1 VDALVL
7 ARHAFAYSNQSVL
20 ASCTAPGDGLTGEGR
35 EQARRLGEELA
46 GTAVDLGV
54 ATELRRTQETL
65 ELALGDRE
73 VERIVVAELNEID
86 FGSFDGG
93 SLDEYRAWA
102 FAAPPLEPAPGGGES
117 RAAAAARYARGVRV
131 LLARPE
137 PVVLLVGH
145 ALALRYVLDAATG
158 RTDGPGRARDAA
170 PSHRG
175 AGGGRGRA
183 ARGVEPRADVPRSL
197 VRGDGRRRDR
207 PTNDS
212 MTFRLRATTGLACVS
227 TVVLLLVGC
236 GGGDESASGV
246 VVGEP
251 IALEELSRS
260 AAASAQATSGRFAFD
275 MTLRIPGADEPM
287 SFSGEG
293 AFDEASE
300 RASFSVDMSMFAQ
313 LLGGFFGAFGQ
324 ASTDGAPDF
333 DDPDLWQI
341 RIVQDGKVS
350 YVNFPAISDKLPDGK
365 SWVRSDGEKV
375 QVDGFE
381 LEELEDVASS
391 DPREFLKMLEAAG
404 GEIETVGV
412 EELRGVEVTHYRAPI
427 DPQEAAKT
435 VAPGD
440 LGPLAEPLRS
450 GVGEVPLDIW
460 LGADGLVRKLE
471 VAISAEEQGQAGGV
485 SLTFELWD
493 LGEEVEID
501 LPPASEVADASTLK
515 E

>member
-1 VDALVL
+1 
-7 ARHAFAYSNQSVL
+7 
-20 ASCTAPGDGLTGEGR
+20 
-35 EQARRLGEELA
+35 
-46 GTAVDLGV
+46 
-54 ATELRRTQETL
+54 
-65 ELALGDRE
+65 
-73 VERIVVAELNEID
+73 
-86 FGSFDGG
+86 
-93 SLDEYRAWA
+93 
-102 FAAPPLEPAPGGGES
+102 
-117 RAAAAARYARGVRV
+117 
-131 LLARPE
+131 
-137 PVVLLVGH
+137 
-145 ALALRYVLDAATG
+145 
-158 RTDGPGRARDAA
+158 
-170 PSHRG
+170 
-175 AGGGRGRA
+175 
-183 ARGVEPRADVPRSL
+183 
-197 VRGDGRRRDR
+197 
-207 PTNDS
+207 

-260 AAASAQATSGRFAFD
+260 AAASARATSGRFAFA

-287 SFSGEG
+287 SLSGEG

-300 RASFSVDMSMFAQ
+300 RASFAVDMSMFAQ
-313 LLGGFFGAFGQ
+313 LLGGFIGAFGQ
-324 ASTDGAPDF
+324 AGVDGAPDF

-350 YVNFPAISDKLPDGK
+350 YVNFPAVSDKLPEGK

-404 GEIETVGV
+404 GEIETIGV
-412 EELRGVEVTHYRAPI
+412 EELRGVEVTHYRATI

-440 LGPLAEPLRS
+440 LGPLADPLRS
-450 GVGEVPLDIW
+450 SVGEVPLDIW

-471 VAISAEEQGQAGGV
+471 VSISAEEQGQAGGV